1 MRGLRGMASSPRLGS
16 RRVAAGATAAL
27 VAAAMTAVTGCGGS
41 SGSGAQGNSGPIQLG
56 AVLTMTGTG
65 SYYGKHQL
73 AAIKM
78 AIADVNGAGGI
89 DGRKVQLTYQD
100 ARSTNPG
107 ALSALNKVLE
117 SDPTA
122 IVGPVFGTEMLAM
135 QPVIDRRGIPTT
147 TISGTEDVT
156 HKGSKNIFRTDDPD
170 HVVKNAL
177 VDYVVNNLH
186 HRKFGLIVTDDAW
199 GFSGRDAISAR
210 LKKYGLKP
218 VDVETHGTSDTNMT
232 AQLTKL
238 KDAGADVI
246 VTQGYTP
253 DTAIIMK
260 EAQSLNLGIPV
271 VTSTDG
277 QLAATL
283 DITAPKDVQGIY
295 AAGLIMPDQPY
306 PPDPKV
312 AKWAAHFKQS
322 QGFAPSL
329 YSLVQYD
336 GVMALFEAMKKSGA
350 DADSVRQG
358 LHEISYKGFNGTL
371 KADQFGD
378 MMDTAQLYRFG
389 ASKNGIWLKSV
400 TG

>member
-1 MRGLRGMASSPRLGS
+1 MRGLTSMTSWRFGRRRLAAGVTAA
-16 RRVAAGATAAL
+16 VAAMAA
-27 VAAAMTAVTGCGGS
+27 VAGCGGS
-41 SGSGAQGNSGPIQLG
+41 SGSGAKGDGGPIELG

-73 AAIKM
+73 GAVKM
-78 AIADVNGAGGI
+78 AIEDVNKAGGI
-89 DGRKVQLTYQD
+89 DGRKVRLTYQD

-117 SDPTA
+117 SDPVA
-122 IVGPVFGTEMLAM
+122 VVGPVFGTEMLAM
-135 QPVIDRRGIPTT
+135 QSVIDRRGIPTT

-170 HVVKNAL
+170 HVIKNAL
-177 VDYVVNNLH
+177 VDYVVNTLH

-210 LKKYGLKP
+210 LKKYGLEP
-218 VDVETHGTSDTNMT
+218 VGVETHGASDTNMT

-260 EAQSLNLGIPV
+260 EAGSLNLGIPV

-283 DITAPKDVQGIY
+283 DITSPRDVAGIY

-306 PPDPKV
+306 SPDAKV
-312 AKWAAHFKQS
+312 ADWASRFKES
-322 QGFAPSL
+322 QGFDPSL

-336 GVMALFEAMKKSGA
+336 GVMALFEAMKKHGA
-350 DADSVRQG
+350 DADSIRQG

-371 KADQFGD
+371 KANEIGD
-378 MMDTAQLYRFG
+378 MMNTAQIYRFG
-389 ASKNGIWLKSV
+389 SHKNGIWLKSV